1 MHRTKF
7 QAPNTICYCSYNGS
21 LKYHLLLVGWWEQVD
36 MNIKF
41 QISVSSDCCKMCHCV
56 QLLAGSWA
64 GVTNGLD
71 MEMETVRPSV

>member
-1 MHRTKF
+1 
-7 QAPNTICYCSYNGS
+7 
-21 LKYHLLLVGWWEQVD
+21 

-41 QISVSSDCCKMCHCV
+41 QISVSSDCCKMCHSV
-56 QLLAGSWA
+56 QLLAGSRA